1 MSWKNYSNLEGSHA
15 FLSPSS
21 YHWTNYDISKLKIVY
36 ANWKAAQRGTI
47 LHDFARRA
55 IDLGERLFD
64 GGTTLNM
71 YVNDA
76 IDLRM
81 KPEQPLYFSK
91 YCYGTADAISFI
103 GDRLTIHDLKTGITP
118 ASLHQ
123 LEIYAA
129 LFCLDYDIRPG
140 DIDTTLRI
148 YQNND
153 IIEGRATPE
162 IILPYMDT
170 IQTFSK
176 VLEEIDE
183 EEGVNRNVRLI

>member
-1 MSWKNYSNLEGSHA
+1 MSFKNYSYLEGTHA

-21 YHWTNYDISKLKIVY
+21 YAWINYDIEKLKRTY
-36 ANWKAAQRGTI
+36 LNHKAAQMGTR
-47 LHDFARRA
+47 LHAYA
-55 IDLGERLFD
+55 KESIELGRRLFEE
-64 GGTTLNM
+64 GSTLDM

-76 IDLRM
+76 INMRM
-81 KPEQPLYFSK
+81 TPEQPLYFSK
-91 YCYGTADAISFI
+91 YCYGTADAISFV
-103 GDRLTIHDLKTGITP
+103 GDRLTIHDLKTGVTP

-140 DIDTTLRI
+140 DIDSTLRI
-148 YQNND
+148 YQNNS
-153 IIEGRATPE
+153 IIEGKADPT

-183 EEGVNRNVRLI
+183 EGGNRNVRLI

>member
-1 MSWKNYSNLEGSHA
+1 MLYPL
-15 FLSPSS
+15 
-21 YHWTNYDISKLKIVY
+21 
-36 ANWKAAQRGTI
+36 
-47 LHDFARRA
+47 
-55 IDLGERLFD
+55 
-64 GGTTLNM
+64 GTTFDM

-76 IDLRM
+76 VSLQMR
-81 KPEQPLYFSK
+81 PEQPLYFSQ
-91 YCYGTADAISFI
+91 YCYGTADAISFV
-103 GDRLTIHDLKTGITP
+103 GDKLTIHDLKTGVTP

-148 YQNND
+148 YQNNE
-153 IIEGRATPE
+153 IKEGKAGPE

-183 EEGVNRNVRLI
+183 EGVERYVRLT

>member
-1 MSWKNYSNLEGSHA
+1 M
-15 FLSPSS
+15 
-21 YHWTNYDISKLKIVY
+21 VY